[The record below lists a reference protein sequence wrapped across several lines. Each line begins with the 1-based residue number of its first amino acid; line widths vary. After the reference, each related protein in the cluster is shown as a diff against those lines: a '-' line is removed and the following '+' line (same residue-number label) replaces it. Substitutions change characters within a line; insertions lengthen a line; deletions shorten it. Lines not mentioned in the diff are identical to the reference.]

1 MVWFF
6 IVIGLLVLS
15 FALGFRRGARKHAGE
30 ANAKQQ
36 AWQEGYNAAMHYLSA
51 REPAAP
57 PARQP
62 FQPTVYEPAPTY
74 RPAVNSNAPYVQ
86 QPVGAPA
93 QVPPRPPAP
102 PLPPGKPVK
111 QLTARERELRNINV
125 TLYVAALLIVAAGA
139 LFLSFA
145 LPPLPKLI
153 ALFALAA
160 AFYGGGLYVHGAKKN
175 LKPAASAFAGTGLA
189 LLPLSGI
196 ATYLT
201 LSVPAAVVWLVF
213 SVLGTLAVGF
223 ATLRLR
229 SRVLAWIAVFV
240 LVSTTMACAA
250 TVQRGI
256 LFYLLFLLLLSL
268 VLLVLAVRSAKVRS
282 SLFYSAVS
290 ATAQLLPLLI
300 LALAL
305 VMFTTL
311 HARDLV
317 WVFFLVT
324 AHLLLSI
331 RLMVRFRLYRL
342 YAARVSFM
350 LLIFSTSNYL
360 AWEPRTTWV
369 LIAVLW
375 AAQALAITHYA
386 QGYRRLFK
394 VPANWWRT
402 ERVLLW
408 VLVCASTLAAML
420 NTTGG
425 LIPWWYAVLL
435 IPVLQLFAV
444 PALVKRGK
452 IEAAAIVALALLAIT
467 ASDWFAWRA
476 LPGVAV
482 ALVGL
487 TLALRSETDRRWHLG
502 LDQTRWIGFLVFGGF
517 VGCTVQQM
525 LSGFDHQTGRSSWYA
540 MSVAE
545 NVSLQLAWVVGL
557 WVPLFA
563 LWLVSTLKGARLAEP
578 TREQLIRF
586 GGSALLA
593 LITLGYTGYMLNLF
607 SGVAA
612 GTASFLG
619 LHAGTWG
626 FIGIG
631 LALANVILAGWR
643 NDGFGEEREVQ
654 LLRTMVLVAS
664 GGLFLLS
671 FQAPQATLPLVG
683 LVNLVF
689 YLRGARLVHSP
700 RWKMSYAGA
709 AQVTFTLSTWWFVD
723 LMNFDSHGRF
733 ALLLVSVMVPQLVRL
748 FLVMR
753 TGRRLS
759 REMLWI
765 TVGLVCLLPL
775 VLLVGDAGF
784 GLNDRG
790 TMLLGLCLWI
800 IHSVAGYLAIR
811 GQSKHAEFLLFA
823 AIMGLCAL
831 FYIQG
836 VQSFST
842 TGWIHGPWWS
852 VQMIQVL
859 LMALALITLAVQWR
873 LRDSAALRFSPIFGT
888 VFALFCIALVAPA
901 AGWFA
906 LIFLVAAVQLGLL
919 VHTRKIPWL
928 AAGASLALLGA
939 IGQGVEFWRRTRPS
953 GLQPWMDLT
962 WQLLFAAIVLLII
975 SLLHGR
981 FAEPV
986 PHYPR
991 ELVTSRGASGGA
1003 ARIYFAA
1010 MILGAVV
1017 AGALVHFNDQRAV
1030 WIIAGAVLILG
1041 AGALV
1046 RLYELP
1052 TRLLRWGSDALIVLG
1067 ALLGF
1072 SSYTQILRL
1081 PDISIFFLYF
1091 TLVAGIL
1098 AVRHFLGKRLSV
1110 AHGYLLAA
1118 AVLASLTQLSTLA
1131 DGNSAAQVFS
1141 LFFFAALIVL
1151 GLKLGQK
1158 RYIWWGAI
1166 AITVAVLWFLR
1177 YLAFL
1182 WLVLAGISLIVAA
1195 VLKLVRVERKP
1206 RSDQE
1211 PAQAEP
1217 DVRNDETK
1225 YQDRGT
1231 PGP

>member
-1 MVWFF
+1 MFWFILVLLLVAASFF
-6 IVIGLLVLS
+6 I
-15 FALGFRRGARKHAGE
+15 GFRIGRRNHTVNSG
-30 ANAKQQ
+30 AKQQ
-36 AWQEGYNAAMHYLSA
+36 AWQEGYNAATNYAA
-51 REPAAP
+51 RTAQQPPAMPSHTQQPSTHALPPPSQEATNWPLGAPVANPAAQVYARPPVQAPAAP
-57 PARQP
+57 VR
-62 FQPTVYEPAPTY
+62 
-74 RPAVNSNAPYVQ
+74 
-86 QPVGAPA
+86 
-93 QVPPRPPAP
+93 
-102 PLPPGKPVK
+102 PVK
-111 QLTARERELRNINV
+111 QLTPRERELRNINV

-160 AFYGGGLYVHGAKKN
+160 AFYGGGLYVHGAKQN

-201 LSVPAAVVWLVF
+201 LPVPAAVVWLVF

-240 LVSTTMACAA
+240 VVSTTMACAA

-290 ATAQLLPLLI
+290 ATAQLLPLLV
-300 LALAL
+300 LGLAL
-305 VMFTTL
+305 VMLTTL

-331 RLMVRFRLYRL
+331 RLLVRFRLHRL

-350 LLIFSTSNYL
+350 LLIFATANYL
-360 AWEPRTTWV
+360 AWEPRITWV

-386 QGYRRLFK
+386 QGYRRLFT
-394 VPANWWRT
+394 VPANWWRA

-408 VLVCASTLAAML
+408 VLVCASMLAVML
-420 NTTGG
+420 NASGE

-435 IPVLQLFAV
+435 IPGLQLFAV
-444 PALVKRGK
+444 PALGKRGK
-452 IEAAAIVALALLAIT
+452 IEAAAIVALVLLGIT

-487 TLALRSETDRRWHLG
+487 TLAMRSETDRRWHLA

-517 VGCTVQQM
+517 AGRTVQQM

-540 MSVAE
+540 MNVSE
-545 NVSLQLAWVVGL
+545 NGSLQLAWVVGL

-563 LWLVSTLKGARLAEP
+563 LWLFSTLQGARLAER
-578 TREQLIRF
+578 TRGQLIRF
-586 GGSALLA
+586 GASALLA
-593 LITLGYTGYMLNLF
+593 LITLGYIGSMVNQVA
-607 SGVAA
+607 GVDAA
-612 GTASFLG
+612 TASFLG
-619 LHAGTWG
+619 LPAGNWF
-626 FIGIG
+626 FIGILLT
-631 LALANVILAGWR
+631 LASVILAGWR
-643 NDGFGEEREVQ
+643 NDGFGQERAVQ
-654 LLRTMVLVAS
+654 ILRTMVLAAS

-671 FQAPQATLPLVG
+671 FQEPQNALPFVG
-683 LVNLVF
+683 LVNLFF
-689 YLRGARLVHSP
+689 YLRGAHLVHSP

-709 AQVTFTLSTWWFVD
+709 AQITFTLSIWWFVD
-723 LMNFDSHGRF
+723 MMNFDSHGRF
-733 ALLLVSVMVPQLVRL
+733 ALLLVSVMVPQLLRL

-775 VLLVGDAGF
+775 VLVIGDVSF
-784 GLNDRG
+784 GLHDRG
-790 TMLLGLCLWI
+790 TMLLGLSLWI
-800 IHSVAGYLAIR
+800 IHSVAGYLGIR

-823 AIMGLCAL
+823 AIMGLCGL
-831 FYIQG
+831 CYVQG
-836 VQSFST
+836 VQSFSA

-852 VQMIQVL
+852 VQMIQIL
-859 LMALALITLAVQWR
+859 LMALALISLGIQWR
-873 LRDSAALRFSPIFGT
+873 LRDSATLRFAPIFGT
-888 VFALFCIALVAPA
+888 VFALFCIGLAAPA
-901 AGWFA
+901 PGWFA
-906 LIFLVAAVQLGLL
+906 LIFLIAALQLGLL

-939 IGQGVEFWRRTRPS
+939 IGQGIEFWRGTRPS
-953 GLQPWMDLT
+953 GLQSWMDPT
-962 WQLLFAAIVLLII
+962 WQLLFTAMVLLII

-986 PHYPR
+986 PHFPR
-991 ELVTSRGASGGA
+991 ELVTSRGASGAA

-1010 MILGAVV
+1010 MILSTLI
-1017 AGALVHFNDQRAV
+1017 AGALVHFNDLRAV
-1030 WIIAGAVLILG
+1030 WIIAGAVLIFG
-1041 AGALV
+1041 AAALV
-1046 RLYELP
+1046 RMYELP
-1052 TRLLRWGSDALIVLG
+1052 TRWLRWGSDALIVLS

-1072 SSYTQILRL
+1072 SSYSQIIRL
-1081 PDISIFFLYF
+1081 PDISFFFLYF

-1098 AVRHFLGKRLSV
+1098 AVHHFMGKRSPV
-1110 AHGYLLAA
+1110 AHGYLVAA

-1131 DGNSAAQVFS
+1131 DGNGTAQVFS

-1166 AITVAVLWFLR
+1166 AITAAVLWFLR

-1182 WLVLAGISLIVAA
+1182 WLVLAGIALIVAA

-1206 RSDQE
+1206 KSEEADPRG
-1211 PAQAEP
+1211 AE
-1217 DVRNDETK
+1217 RER
-1225 YQDRGT
+1225 QDRGDA
-1231 PGP
+1231 GS